1 MEVKEAIKSLGFI
14 VEAGFGKMYK
24 NEAESIIELLERGEV
39 SRQIIEK
46 MRNDKY
52 DVWVSLPGGFTNL
65 PDFILD
71 IEREVTGK

>member
-46 MRNDKY
+46 MKRDKY
-52 DVWVSLPGGFTNL
+52 DV
-65 PDFILD
+65 
-71 IEREVTGK
+71 